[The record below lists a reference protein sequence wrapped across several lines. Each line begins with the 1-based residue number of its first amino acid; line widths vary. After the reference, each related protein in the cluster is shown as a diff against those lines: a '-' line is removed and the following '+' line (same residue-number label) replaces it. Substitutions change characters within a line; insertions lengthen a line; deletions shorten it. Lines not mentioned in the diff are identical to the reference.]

1 MNTAIRTVVPQPGA
15 TFPYSE
21 FNGFSAV
28 PSAVTFPWL
37 APADFTFDVVP
48 VAISYFFLNLIR
60 VAGVSLDIEL
70 IVACLIRSSLGFALI
85 EHQYYILHSILNW
98 ILCLANREINS
109 FKKRYK
115 RIDKIFIFFTF
126 FLILYLALEYRVYD
140 AGIVWNRQKVELN
153 TTQDEDR
160 TQQHTQ

>member
-1 MNTAIRTVVPQPGA
+1 
-15 TFPYSE
+15 
-21 FNGFSAV
+21 
-28 PSAVTFPWL
+28 
-37 APADFTFDVVP
+37 
-48 VAISYFFLNLIR
+48 

-126 FLILYLALEYRVYD
+126 FLILYLALECRVFGRSPH
-140 AGIVWNRQKVELN
+140 AGIVWNRPKVELN
-153 TTQDEDR
+153 TTQDEHQ

>member
-1 MNTAIRTVVPQPGA
+1 
-15 TFPYSE
+15 
-21 FNGFSAV
+21 
-28 PSAVTFPWL
+28 
-37 APADFTFDVVP
+37 
-48 VAISYFFLNLIR
+48 

-140 AGIVWNRQKVELN
+140 AGIVWNRLRP
-153 TTQDEDR
+153 TQHYSR
-160 TQQHTQ
+160 WTSNATAYSI

>member
-1 MNTAIRTVVPQPGA
+1 
-15 TFPYSE
+15 
-21 FNGFSAV
+21 
-28 PSAVTFPWL
+28 
-37 APADFTFDVVP
+37 
-48 VAISYFFLNLIR
+48 

-153 TTQDEDR
+153 TTQDEHR

>member
-1 MNTAIRTVVPQPGA
+1 
-15 TFPYSE
+15 
-21 FNGFSAV
+21 
-28 PSAVTFPWL
+28 
-37 APADFTFDVVP
+37 
-48 VAISYFFLNLIR
+48 

>member
-1 MNTAIRTVVPQPGA
+1 M
-15 TFPYSE
+15 
-21 FNGFSAV
+21 
-28 PSAVTFPWL
+28 
-37 APADFTFDVVP
+37 
-48 VAISYFFLNLIR
+48 
-60 VAGVSLDIEL
+60 AGVSLDIEL